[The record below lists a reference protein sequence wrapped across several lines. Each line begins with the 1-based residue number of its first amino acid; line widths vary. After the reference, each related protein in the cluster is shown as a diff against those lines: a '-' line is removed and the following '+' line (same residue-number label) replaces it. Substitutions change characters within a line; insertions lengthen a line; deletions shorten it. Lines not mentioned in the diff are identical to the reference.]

1 MPLTIEQFLIG
12 SDNYAVLLHDMQTG
26 RTAAID
32 AMDAAPIK
40 AVLDAHK
47 WHLTDILVTHK
58 HVDHVS
64 GIADLKAHYGCKV
77 YGPSKSSTE
86 IGNLDVLLHEGDHI
100 SFGTQTIQ
108 VWETPGHSSDHVSF
122 ILPQRNVAFL
132 GDTLFPLG
140 CGRIFDSDAV
150 RFYHSLSRIACL
162 PDETKLYCG
171 HEYTLS
177 NLKFALTLEP
187 NNIALQKRKIIIEA
201 MRADHMPT
209 VLTTIAQEKA
219 TNPYL
224 RLNSQEILQNLNMV
238 GAKPVDVFT
247 EIRRRKDNF

>member
-12 SDNYAVLLHDMQTG
+12 NDNYAVLLHDLQTG

-32 AMDAAPIK
+32 AMDAAPIMT
-40 AVLDAHK
+40 ALEVHN
-47 WHLTDILVTHK
+47 WHLTDIFVTHK

-64 GIADLKAHYGCKV
+64 GIADLKAQYNCKV

-122 ILPQRNVAFL
+122 ILPNKGVAFL

-140 CGRIFDSDAV
+140 CGRIFDSNAV
-150 RFYHSLSRIACL
+150 NFYHSLSRIACL
-162 PDETKLYCG
+162 PDGTKLYCG

-187 NNIALQKRKIIIEA
+187 NNMALQKRKLSIEA
-201 MRADHMPT
+201 LCAEHMPT
-209 VLTTIAQEKA
+209 VPTTIAQEKA

-224 RLNSQEILQNLNMV
+224 RLDSQEILQNLNMV